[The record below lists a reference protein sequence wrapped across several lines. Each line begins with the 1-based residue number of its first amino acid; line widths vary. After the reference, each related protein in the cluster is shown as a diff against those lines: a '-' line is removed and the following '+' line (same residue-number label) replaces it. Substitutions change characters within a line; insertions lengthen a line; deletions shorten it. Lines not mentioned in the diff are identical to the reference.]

1 MGRNRKYDTKTDTIC
16 LSIEMD
22 VLELI
27 EKKAKRAGKNRSEY
41 ITAILRH
48 FAYNEGQ
55 FCKMKARKAAQD
67 LFYWKSRAETME
79 AEPEL
84 YKEIIA

>member
-1 MGRNRKYDTKTDTIC
+1 MGRKRKYNTKTEIMS
-16 LSIEMD
+16 LSIEIE

-41 ITAILRH
+41 ITEILRH
-48 FAYNEGQ
+48 FACNEGQ

-84 YKEIIA
+84 YQEVYN